1 MSNSQP
7 SWDLYRSFLA
17 VVQQGSLSGAARSL
31 GLSQPTVGRHIVEL
45 QERLGGRPLFTRS
58 SSGLIPTTAA
68 HELRQPAE
76 AMASAA
82 ASLLRAG
89 SGDATRVQG
98 VVRVTASEIVGVEV
112 LPPIL
117 ARLRTARPHIDVE
130 LELSNAVTDL
140 LRRDADIA
148 VRMIR
153 PKQASLVARRVGR
166 IQVGLH
172 AHRRY
177 LDAHGTPASIA
188 DLPQHTLIGF
198 DRPPAYLKALKL
210 GVDLAR
216 DQFAFRA
223 DNDLAQLAA
232 IRAGFGIG
240 FCQYGLARRDP
251 ALVAV
256 LPGVLPFDLDTY
268 IVMHADQRKAKHI
281 KLAFDAIHQGMSE
294 YASTSRA

>member
-1 MSNSQP
+1 
-7 SWDLYRSFLA
+7 
-17 VVQQGSLSGAARSL
+17 
-31 GLSQPTVGRHIVEL
+31 
-45 QERLGGRPLFTRS
+45 
-58 SSGLIPTTAA
+58 
-68 HELRQPAE
+68 
-76 AMASAA
+76 MASAA

-89 SGDATRVQG
+89 TGDEARIAG

-117 ARLRTARPHIDVE
+117 TRLRAAHPRIDIE

-153 PKQASLVARRVGR
+153 PKQAALVARRVGR

-177 LDAHGTPASIA
+177 LDAHGMPASIVELA
-188 DLPQHTLIGF
+188 QHTLIGF
-198 DRPPAYLKALKL
+198 DRPPAFIKALKL
-210 GVDLAR
+210 GVELTR

-251 ALVAV
+251 ALAAV
-256 LPGVLPFDLDTY
+256 LPGVLQFDLDTY

-281 KLAFDAIHQGMSE
+281 KFAFDAIHQAMSE
-294 YASTSRA
+294 YAVTSRA